1 MKNEIIDALS
11 WRYAT
16 KKYDPQA
23 RIPAGDLETL
33 LESVR
38 MSVSSMGLQPYKVLV
53 IEDAGLRAELKA
65 AAYDQDGITSASH
78 LFVFAIDKTG
88 HETQIEDYLHNI
100 SHTRAIS
107 LESLDGFKQSMHKFV
122 GGLGEKRVSWAEKQ
136 CYIALANLIYSA
148 SLLKIDATPME
159 GFDRGEFDRIL
170 GLPGKGLQTAVIAT
184 VGYRHPEDKLQH
196 FKKVRKSKEELFIH
210 L

>member
-1 MKNEIIDALS
+1 MNKEIKAALA

-16 KKYDPQA
+16 KKYDPNA
-23 RIPAGDLETL
+23 KISASDLETL

-38 MSVSSMGLQPYKVLV
+38 MSVSSMGLQPYRVLV
-53 IEDAGLRAELKA
+53 IENPEVRAKLKGA
-65 AAYDQDGITSASH
+65 AFNQDGITEASH
-78 LFVFAIDKTG
+78 LFVFAVDRND
-88 HETQIEDYLHNI
+88 HEKQISEYLQNI
-100 SHTRAIS
+100 STTRSIS

-122 GGLGEKRVSWAEKQ
+122 GGLGEKRIPWAEKQ

-159 GFDRGEFDRIL
+159 GFNGAEFDRIL
-170 GLPGKGLQTAVIAT
+170 GLAERGLQTAVIAT

-196 FKKVRKSKEELFIH
+196 SPKVRKSKEELFIH